1 MVSKEL
7 RHTYGELVS
16 DPNTWKSSA
25 KQLFTAAAKF
35 ERRIRRMWD
44 RELSGTGIA
53 SAYKRKHDAET
64 AYLQNIYMML
74 LGFAVENNI
83 KAIIAKKYQEI
94 VRTTAQKSGK
104 LPDLLKSHDLPKLAR
119 RAGLELNTH
128 ESGALRRV
136 SLGRE
141 GILLR
146 FLFPNRRVDLEYSRL
161 FPHLMS
167 TKYKIF
173 FVPLKSRFENQKAR

>member
-16 DPNTWKSSA
+16 DPNTWRSSA
-25 KQLFTAAAKF
+25 KQLSTAAAKF

-119 RAGLELNTH
+119 RAGLELNTD
-128 ESGALRRV
+128 ESSVLRRLTASVTWAGRYPVAV
-136 SLGRE
+136 SLSESSGGS
-141 GILLR
+141 GILKTISSSDIDEIQDILR
-146 FLFPNRRVDLEYSRL
+146 SIEEEV
-161 FPHLMS
+161 
-167 TKYKIF
+167 
-173 FVPLKSRFENQKAR
+173 

>member
-25 KQLFTAAAKF
+25 KQLSTAAAKF

-128 ESGALRRV
+128 ESGVLRRLTASVTWAGRYPVAV
-136 SLGRE
+136 SLSESSGGS
-141 GILLR
+141 GILKTISSSDVDEIQDILR
-146 FLFPNRRVDLEYSRL
+146 SIEEQV
-161 FPHLMS
+161 
-167 TKYKIF
+167 
-173 FVPLKSRFENQKAR
+173 